1 MREGHYPTCFEVA
14 RVVPVFKV
22 DDPTLFSNYRPV
34 SVLPVLSQIFERVL
48 YARLTDFLVKQNV
61 VIPIQ
66 YGFRAGHSA
75 TMAITDMVK
84 KVKKAWAEKSVALG
98 VFIDLK
104 KAFDT
109 VDHTI
114 LLEKMKFY
122 GVRGERAKLL
132 ESYLS

>member
-1 MREGHYPTCFEVA
+1 M
-14 RVVPVFKV
+14 FKA

-66 YGFRAGHSA
+66 YGFRAGHST

-84 KVKKAWAEKSVALG
+84 KVKKAWAEKSVQWHWSKDNQNG
-98 VFIDLK
+98 
-104 KAFDT
+104 
-109 VDHTI
+109 
-114 LLEKMKFY
+114 
-122 GVRGERAKLL
+122 GKLFCI
-132 ESYLS
+132 